1 MQVAFISECSTFY
14 KIISKNLETNF
25 TGLSFL
31 HFEHPN
37 NLLSEGKVAF
47 THVILKLTDRESFD
61 FKVRDLKKKMPNS
74 VFIGLVIKR
83 EFQTLKAISH
93 CFDFVFN
100 ESEIEEKL
108 NVYFNQQTNIYDEND
123 VYPGK
128 LKTEKNKTRYIQLSA
143 LHSRC
148 LVLVSENK
156 TNNKIALE
164 LSKSERTV
172 EKYITFLR
180 AHFEVNKKKDLIE
193 IVKEITNF
201 SSF

>member
-25 TGLSFL
+25 AGLSFL

-37 NLLSEGKVAF
+37 NLLRVGKVAF